1 MIIGMVISMGKE
13 KKNTLGTR
21 MKEYEAV
28 SKNHLMRR
36 TPVIIRLDGKAFH
49 TFTRGLDKPFDS
61 DFVTMMQQTML
72 HLCENIQG
80 CVLGYTQSDE
90 ITLVL
95 VDYQNRDSC
104 AWFDNQVQ
112 KIASI
117 SASMATLYFNREL
130 SEMLRDLEEDLVA
143 ANYSLPQAHMYET
156 NSKKYDKWYDK
167 EYRAL
172 FDSRVFNL
180 PQYEVINNL
189 IWRQQDATR
198 NSINS
203 VAQSLFSHKELQGI
217 SSKDL
222 QNKMLIERDVNWNDY
237 PTHLKRGCCAIK
249 DSEGKWVLD
258 INIPIFTEDRDYIDR
273 LVFLGDGEENAI

>member
-28 SKNHLMRR
+28 SKNYLMRR
-36 TPVIIRLDGKAFH
+36 TPVVIRLDGKAFH
-49 TFTRGLDKPFDS
+49 TFTRGLNKPFDS

-130 SEMLRDLEEDLVA
+130 SEMLRDLEEDLA
-143 ANYSLPQAHMYET
+143 AADYSLPQAHMYET

-222 QNKMLIERDVNWNDY
+222 QNKMLTERDVNWNDY

-258 INIPIFTEDRDYIDR
+258 VNIPIFTEDRDYIDR
-273 LVFLGDGEENAI
+273 LIFLEDGEENAI

>member
-222 QNKMLIERDVNWNDY
+222 QDKMLTERDVNWNDY

>member
-273 LVFLGDGEENAI
+273 LVFLEDGEENAI

>member
-36 TPVIIRLDGKAFH
+36 TPVVIRLDGKAFH
-49 TFTRGLDKPFDS
+49 TFTRGLNKPFDS

-130 SEMLRDLEEDLVA
+130 SEMLRDLEEDLA
-143 ANYSLPQAHMYET
+143 AADYSLPQAHMYET
-156 NSKKYDKWYDK
+156 NSKKYDRWYDK

-222 QNKMLIERDVNWNDY
+222 QNKMLTERDVNWNDY

-258 INIPIFTEDRDYIDR
+258 VNIPIFTEDRDYIDR
-273 LVFLGDGEENAI
+273 LIFLEDGEDNAI

>member
-117 SASMATLYFNREL
+117 GASMATLYFNREL

>member
-1 MIIGMVISMGKE
+1 MIIGMVISVGKE

-130 SEMLRDLEEDLVA
+130 SEMLRDLEEDLA
-143 ANYSLPQAHMYET
+143 AADYSLPQAHMYET

-273 LVFLGDGEENAI
+273 LVFLEDGEENAI

>member
-1 MIIGMVISMGKE
+1 MTIGMVISMGKE

-36 TPVIIRLDGKAFH
+36 TPVVIRLDGKAFH
-49 TFTRGLDKPFDS
+49 TFTRGLNKPFDS

-130 SEMLRDLEEDLVA
+130 SEMLRDLEEDLA
-143 ANYSLPQAHMYET
+143 AADYSLPQAHMYET
-156 NSKKYDKWYDK
+156 NSKKYDRWYDK

-222 QNKMLIERDVNWNDY
+222 QNKMLTERDVNWNDY

-258 INIPIFTEDRDYIDR
+258 VNIPVFTEDRDYIDR
-273 LVFLGDGEENAI
+273 LIFLEDGEDNAI